1 MILCIRYCVHFVHL
15 TDVCVCVCVCV
26 CLNKSSAKT
35 ALIIFPYFKKKT
47 NHLSQRSMNSYTF
60 FFFLVCFSCQPSSK
74 QFIPINY
81 QDEWG
86 SFFLL

>member
-1 MILCIRYCVHFVHL
+1 MILCIRYFVHFVHL
-15 TDVCVCVCVCV
+15 TDISVCVCS
-26 CLNKSSAKT
+26 NKSSAKT
-35 ALIIFPYFKKKT
+35 ALILFPYFKKKT
-47 NHLSQRSMNSYTF
+47 NHLSQRSMNSYNF
-60 FFFLVCFSCQPSSK
+60 FFFLVCFSCQSSSK